1 MRMGSNAKIVP
12 SDSAGTTQARVSFG
26 FLQLDPGS
34 TLDFDENTGAEMLVG
49 TLNIKYKASIT
60 GDYFDITCTTLDI
73 ELEAKMS
80 AGIGSHSHVSL
91 RSQYQIDHTCHDTI

>member
-80 AGIGSHSHVSL
+80 AASYPALI
-91 RSQYQIDHTCHDTI
+91 